1 VLCFLNDMWV
11 VVWDLHAQLI
21 TLQHQNQQPPPQKE
35 ERAVEEE
42 ERDPARVV
50 GVVVQEEPKR
60 KKDEESNGEPA
71 REGGGEGAA
80 TIDIPSG
87 EGLSVP
93 TPAAQETTDAPS
105 STGNNTTLATSTEAS
120 NHNTQQSHP
129 ATPTDEVKKLL
140 LASKFLNAATRTTT
154 TTKRKRMRG
163 EETKGRRDD
172 PTEVRCFDMPH
183 SVKALSGDILAFG
196 CRSGKVHV
204 RDLSRPDHKGITLMA
219 HARRKEKKQ
228 QQRGKPLFKVKKD
241 RDADSVEAIWVD
253 SKEVIAGAKGCLKAF
268 SLNDLHEGKT
278 RKKRRRTEPQQPQH
292 PQHPQH
298 HEEQEGEDMRHFY
311 LDNESEVLKIVASA
325 SVVVARVLTGMWV
338 CNRENSQRLYF
349 LGHEE
354 RPRSSFDA
362 TRHFFWLDKGRIVRD
377 QGKYVEVWDFMARER
392 CVNEWLRDLHLRK
405 DNKEYLTFPPDGKQD
420 DEEEL
425 RVEDGEMKKEDER
438 MKVDE
443 EEKNALKRKR
453 REKEERKEKRERK
466 RERKV
471 KDETREKRR
480 KEVKERKGKEMRER
494 GEKRERKEREREQRG
509 KKRKRPRKGDR
520 KEQKNRGDRKRERR
534 DRTR

>member
-1 VLCFLNDMWV
+1 MNTHQGVLPFNGGMDRVGFNTHNRALELLPLSNQDFGFADEADNLCDALKIETFRPGLIFKNRTEFASLRGENRCDISWAEGPAGRKICRISACHNGEVIIWCLMGTLVRMGVATGRMQEISILPPLDQLLKDQRGKQQKTSNKKKKRKDSLGDITSTKILWEGGRWVLCFLNDMWV

-354 RPRSSFDA
+354 RPR
-362 TRHFFWLDKGRIVRD
+362 R
-377 QGKYVEVWDFMARER
+377 
-392 CVNEWLRDLHLRK
+392 
-405 DNKEYLTFPPDGKQD
+405 
-420 DEEEL
+420 
-425 RVEDGEMKKEDER
+425 
-438 MKVDE
+438 
-443 EEKNALKRKR
+443 
-453 REKEERKEKRERK
+453 
-466 RERKV
+466 
-471 KDETREKRR
+471 
-480 KEVKERKGKEMRER
+480 
-494 GEKRERKEREREQRG
+494 
-509 KKRKRPRKGDR
+509 DR
-520 KEQKNRGDRKRERR
+520 KS
-534 DRTR
+534 TRLNSSHT